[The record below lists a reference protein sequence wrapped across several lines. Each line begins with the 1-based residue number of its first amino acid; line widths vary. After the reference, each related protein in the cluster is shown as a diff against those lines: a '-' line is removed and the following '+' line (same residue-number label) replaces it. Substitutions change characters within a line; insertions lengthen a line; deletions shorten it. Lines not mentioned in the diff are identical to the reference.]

1 MIKFHAFLTKFLR
14 ENNINTEQENESET
28 HVLAEKMLESM
39 VQLQNQ
45 LKIPNNT
52 QEIKKII
59 DKITIEISQNTVLT
73 VKSLSLIQQ
82 LAISSELISD

>member
-1 MIKFHAFLTKFLR
+1 MR

-45 LKIPNNT
+45 LKIPNKN

-59 DKITIEISQNTVLT
+59 DRITIEISQNTVLT